1 MWLIN
6 LNALQVIEKANES
19 FNAVRLTDLVCI
31 GNILKA
37 GEIDSTVVEDFG
49 TYIEINGLHDV
60 SKFIDRYATVGR
72 EIVKITSIEQLTTTS
87 KVYITRAQYGTIN
100 SYTYRNDG
108 LDYEIQENYSFRTV
122 TIFDVLEWN
131 FDTNSN
137 GTSNPFSFDLESGK
151 CSIPVDDYK
160 DWNRVIKNRKYNII
174 PKTSTV
180 QLFRGYNGQRT
191 LLYTGFIN
199 REFYSNSKDGRGRLS
214 LRFYDKFIK
223 WKTKD
228 MDKVFSMS
236 NASPTNFFQAVVD
249 IEQNMVIYGNGL
261 TESDLPKVTGVYSKE
276 YTTYGDL
283 LSTYCLHGFRFH
295 FDELERIKVFCDIYG
310 SKIQAVTETPIVET
324 NMLDIGLDT
333 EKQMIYNLITSSYE
347 ERRTLYD
354 FQNQLNGMAKYFPYK
369 TENVTFTMLTGVDE
383 EFYTL
388 TVTDQT
394 LFKRTLIESNV
405 VLKDKLNGMEF
416 NARVLNKGSN
426 YSSELTIAR
435 FDKDYMALPIGK
447 YDYLMSLGYN
457 LPRQFDL
464 YYGAEGLPTIF
475 SLTIAD
481 NSDTEQ
487 TQNLKYPLLPQV
499 TGFGYEQY
507 AEWECEFGDADD
519 LEIGEYSGYFDNI
532 TSIYGTFNSSK
543 LLYNREYDQLAQD
556 GTKYPY
562 ICALSTRTNI
572 EAGHEDDS
580 YLKFTSFDNSNLE
593 VSVYKSD
600 DTNSDIV
607 LHAKNT
613 QTISPTLLKTETP
626 IYVSS
631 TLIQVA
637 SLDDYNVGDV
647 IVIEKPSG
655 SMTTEQYELYT
666 KCKNMRYR
674 IVATSTEG
682 SNYYIYINYSYPS
695 INTTVGG
702 NTTQFTFSF
711 VRYPSTSIVYLNE
724 LYIKGNPIIKLSQD
738 IEIKDDTSVAMY
750 EKQSYKIDGR
760 FYCND
765 TRTFKD
771 NIQYF
776 LDNYAGINEDG
787 LDYKA
792 IFTAKVRDKYPI
804 QKGDVIKLQDSL
816 YTGIDT
822 SSLWYVLGVSHSHKT
837 PETSLDI
844 IRVNTRDTDGSD
856 IEFTDKLTYYTIST
870 VNYSYTESS
879 SDVGKTV
886 VSASVD
892 DLGYITIQRVN
903 RTSFR
908 ADVLSYDS
916 NYILF
921 TNLSGSDMTSYEKT
935 FFSGEA
941 EFVVLIDGEFIYVKY
956 IDDHRVSIIKRGLF
970 DSTQANITTSSNV
983 TFYTITAGT
992 SISGYLSSTSAF
1004 IGTDSDHLKFTPLVG
1019 MEVKTEGNVAIQ
1031 NKYNRLYF
1039 DKSSVNNASQLLL
1052 AVDWK
1057 DTDGTVKPKYN
1068 GVEFQVGE
1076 SSAST
1081 GYLKFDTTTGLEIA
1095 IGSQSSGNYFSYNS
1109 TDGLNMSGAITLQ
1122 DSASGVGFL
1131 NFGEKFTVSTYED
1144 LSGHK
1149 IFQIY
1154 DKTNL
1159 GNFELFNSSDAGIY
1173 SKYGELS
1180 IYNGGNGI
1188 RLSYARAT
1196 TEEHTFSF
1204 GSYCRIDTNDDITI
1218 RNVPIEFNGIRIR
1231 PSTYSATSPNNIDVY
1246 YDVNKKL
1253 GIYGNGYTLYSNVTG
1268 LSWTLSG
1275 GQYIYSDKDP
1285 NGSLAYI
1292 SENIGTTNVS
1302 KDGTNYLN
1310 VPIIKESL
1318 MFKTRTKGWVE
1329 VFSTTYTPDDTNT
1342 STILTS
1348 SII

>member
-369 TENVTFTMLTGVDE
+369 TENVNFTMLTGVDE

-426 YSSELTIAR
+426 YSSELIIAR
-435 FDKDYMALPIGK
+435 FDKDYMTLPIGK

-600 DTNSDIV
+600 DTNADIV

-647 IVIEKPSG
+647 IVIEKPTG
-655 SMTTEQYELYT
+655 SMTTEEYELYT

-792 IFTAKVRDKYPI
+792 IFTVKVRDKYHI

-856 IEFTDKLTYYTIST
+856 IEFTDKLTYSTIST

-886 VSASVD
+886 VSASDD
-892 DLGYITIQRVN
+892 DLGSITIQRVN

-1109 TDGLNMSGAITLQ
+1109 TDGLNMSGTITLQ

-1144 LSGHK
+1144 LSGYK

-1159 GNFELFNSSDAGIY
+1159 GKFELFNSSDAGIY

-1204 GSYCRIDTNDDITI
+1204 GSYCRIDTNDNITI

-1231 PSTYSATSPNNIDVY
+1231 PSTYSTTSPNNIDVY

-1268 LSWTLSG
+1268 LSGTLSG

-1292 SENIGTTNVS
+1292 SEKIGTTAVS